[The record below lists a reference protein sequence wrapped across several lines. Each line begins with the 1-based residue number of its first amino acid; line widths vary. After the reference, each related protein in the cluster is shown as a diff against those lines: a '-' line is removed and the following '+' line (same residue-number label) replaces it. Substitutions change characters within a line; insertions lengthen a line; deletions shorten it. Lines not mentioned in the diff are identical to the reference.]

1 MAGFRPPNGSAILGF
16 AMNQFAVVV
25 CRGAIDALPRE
36 TAIAVKQSGYPME
49 TLAKSL

>member
-1 MAGFRPPNGSAILGF
+1 MAGFKPLNGSPFPGF
-16 AMNQFAVVV
+16 AVIQFAVVV
-25 CRGAIDALPRE
+25 CRGAIGALPRE